1 MPFTPQ
7 KKDRGK
13 PGFWPKPSPRAPGA
27 VPGPAVSLQLVER
40 PATSA
45 ATSAA
50 TSTATSTATSAAAA
64 ASSQHCVAS
73 ALPPGPHGEAVP
85 LAQDGGGQGRS
96 QAVVLQPH
104 RAWVW
109 AAWEREEF
117 KAISAFLPWR
127 AMRLTDISE
136 CLLPECC
143 DKTKP
148 ALTGTCSLLPSWSLI
163 CHC

>member
-50 TSTATSTATSAAAA
+50 TSTATSTATSAAA
-64 ASSQHCVAS
+64 SSQHCVAS
-73 ALPPGPHGEAVP
+73 ALPPGPHGEAVL
-85 LAQDGGGQGRS
+85 LAQDGGGQGGS
-96 QAVVLQPH
+96 QAMVLQLH
-104 RAWVW
+104 SAWVW

>member
-13 PGFWPKPSPRAPGA
+13 PGFWPKPSPRAPRA

-50 TSTATSTATSAAAA
+50 AA
-64 ASSQHCVAS
+64 ASPQHRAAS
-73 ALPPGPHGEAVP
+73 SLPPGPHGEAVP
-85 LAQDGGGQGRS
+85 LGQDGGGQGGS
-96 QAVVLQPH
+96 PAMVLQPLG
-104 RAWVW
+104 AWVW
-109 AAWEREEF
+109 AAWEREGF

-136 CLLPECC
+136 CLLPEHC